1 MISSNESAREKI
13 LFADFLVDIFK
24 YLKLKD
30 LYITKSCSK
39 IFQNIIDEEES
50 LIFEKINFSYQVEI
64 YNPLSKNFF
73 LLWFMKILKRNNVRS
88 LNLLFC
94 YNHNLSK
101 EIINTVNKSSL
112 EKLKVHLKIFKSGNE
127 ITHLRKLKS
136 LSVKNMFYDLSD
148 FQNDLMAITNIIKM
162 PWIDQIKL
170 NNFKNSN
177 CSFMELIK
185 NKLSKIDF
193 KESAYFKIQ
202 EMTEGITN
210 ISKCLRI
217 LRIDGEYSNE
227 KVMIQTLNK
236 LNNLTE
242 LYIGYCQNFSDYF
255 ITEITKINFKLTKLS
270 LRKLRVSTAVIEN
283 FFEFGD
289 FSQIVKIDFYDCP
302 TLNNNCVNLIADRA
316 LNLEH
321 LEISWSSRVRDDSI
335 QNLFR
340 KCLKLRYLYLQGCKY
355 LTDNIFNQFLFDTN
369 ERKYEDFTVKELSSS
384 TQLRLVDLS
393 KCDLIQDKTLY
404 RMIEKFSCLSLINY
418 YGLDLKDEMMV

>member
-1 MISSNESAREKI
+1 MISINESAREKI

-24 YLKLKD
+24 YLNLKD
-30 LYITKSCSK
+30 LYITKSASK
-39 IFQNIIDEEES
+39 IFQYLIDEEES
-50 LIFEKINFSYQVEI
+50 LIFEKINFSYQEEI

-73 LLWFMKILKRNNVRS
+73 SFWFMKIIKRNNVRS

-94 YNHNLSK
+94 YNHYLSK

-127 ITHLRKLKS
+127 ITHFRKLKS

-162 PWIDQIKL
+162 PWIEQLKL
-170 NNFKNSN
+170 NNLKYSN
-177 CSFMELIK
+177 CFFMELIK

-193 KESAYFKIQ
+193 KESADFKIQ
-202 EMTEGITN
+202 EMTEGMTN
-210 ISKCLRI
+210 ISKCLKI
-217 LRIDGEYSNE
+217 LRIDGEFSNE
-227 KVMIQTLNK
+227 NAMIQTLNK

-255 ITEITKINFKLTKLS
+255 ITEITKLNLKLNKLS
-270 LRKLRVSTAVIEN
+270 LRKLRVSTSAIEN
-283 FFEFGD
+283 FFEFAD

-302 TLNNNCVNLIADRA
+302 TLNNKCVNFIAERA

-321 LEISWSSRVRDDSI
+321 LEVSWSSGVKDDSI
-335 QNLFR
+335 QNLLR
-340 KCLKLRYLYLQGCKY
+340 KCIRLRYLYIQGCKH
-355 LTDNIFNQFLFDTN
+355 LTDNIFNQFLFDLN
-369 ERKYEDFTVKELSSS
+369 DCEDFICKEFSSV
-384 TQLRLVDLS
+384 TELRLIDLS

-404 RMIEKFSCLSLINY
+404 KMIEKFACLKLINY
-418 YGLDLKDEMMV
+418 YGVDLKDEMMV